1 MCMMNHESSNLSTIL
16 ALRHALALPCYI
28 LFSGRREVTNID
40 LPATR
45 IFAPSRPGRNQASP
59 DGSCRS
65 QRHTAD
71 VDLLICSYRAPCW
84 IGTQPSDLIGIILN
98 SVYIVPPS
106 RRVL

>member
-1 MCMMNHESSNLSTIL
+1 MNHESSNLSTIL

-71 VDLLICSYRAPCW
+71 VDLLIWCYRAPSW
-84 IGTQPSDLIGIILN
+84 IGTQPADLRGIDLN
-98 SVYIVPPS
+98 SAYSVQH
-106 RRVL
+106 RR